1 MTGCRGRTSRASG
14 TRPRPRAR
22 PRFRFRPADDRGSAA
37 VEAAIIAPA
46 VIALLLLVVLAGRVV
61 HAAGEVQSAAS
72 AAARAGSQQRTE
84 AAAVE
89 VAEQTV
95 NDNLVDAGVACTPLA
110 HVQVD
115 ADVRPGE
122 QVQVTVECTVQLGDM
137 ALLSVPGTRTFE
149 ATATEVVDTFRGGG
163 P

>member
-1 MTGCRGRTSRASG
+1 MTRLTVRCGCGLERRR
-14 TRPRPRAR
+14 
-22 PRFRFRPADDRGSAA
+22 ADDRGSAA

-61 HAAGEVQSAAS
+61 EAGGEVQSAAS

-95 NDNLVDAGVACTPLA
+95 NDNLVDAGMSCTPLA
-110 HVQVD
+110 QVKVE
-115 ADVRPGE
+115 ADVEPGG
-122 QVQVTVECTVQLGDM
+122 QVKVTVRCTVQLGDM
-137 ALLSVPGTRTFE
+137 ALLHLPGSRDFE
-149 ATATEVVDTFRGGG
+149 ATATEVVDTFRGEG

>member
-1 MTGCRGRTSRASG
+1 MSGPSR
-14 TRPRPRAR
+14 RR
-22 PRFRFRPADDRGSAA
+22 DDRGSAA

-46 VIALLLLVVLAGRVV
+46 LIALLLLVVLAGRVV
-61 HAAGEVQSAAS
+61 SVAGEVQSAAA

-84 AAAVE
+84 GAAVAVAQD
-89 VAEQTV
+89 VAEQ
-95 NDNLVDAGVACTPLA
+95 NLVDAGLACTPLQEVA
-110 HVQVD
+110 VN

-122 QVQVTVECTVQLGDM
+122 QVQVTVVCTMQMGDM
-137 ALLSVPGTRTFE
+137 ALLSLPGSRTFR